1 MGRQAVG
8 FADLT
13 TASGLGAFTSTDIAA
28 AGSLTQV
35 AFGKNKAPYMQKG
48 NRRGAAQ
55 ISLACLACCSRGP
68 GGGRIASVHH
78 HHGAV
83 RCAAGLPLCM
93 RSPPAAF
100 GPLNMNPESSGVHQ
114 VRLH

>member
-13 TASGLGAFTSTDIAA
+13 TASGLGAFTSADIAA

-55 ISLACLACCSRGP
+55 ISLACLLVVHEGP
-68 GGGRIASVHH
+68 GGG
-78 HHGAV
+78 AV
-83 RCAAGLPLCM
+83 PVCTTTTAPCVA
-93 RSPPAAF
+93 PPA
-100 GPLNMNPESSGVHQ
+100 
-114 VRLH
+114 